1 MKNKD
6 YYGHDFYQSM
16 DKLVNK
22 VWLIVSLLIVTSL
35 ITMAIYFFNNSLSQ
49 NVDNRFNQTNQ
60 KIDSVSLT
68 QSNILSELNSINEKL
83 DLNNEKVIDTILD
96 LNSDVNRL
104 NRSIGKIN
112 NNIDTLIIYI
122 KK

>member
-96 LNSDVNRL
+96 LNGDVNRL

>member
-1 MKNKD
+1 MKKKD
-6 YYGHDFYQSM
+6 YYGHDFYESM

-22 VWLIVSLLIVTSL
+22 VWLVVSLLIVTSL
-35 ITMAIYFFNNSLSQ
+35 ITIAIYFFNNSLSK
-49 NVDNRFNQTNQ
+49 NVDNGFNQTNE

-83 DLNNEKVIDTILD
+83 DLNNEKVIDTILN
-96 LNSDVNRL
+96 LNGDVNKL

-112 NNIDTLIIYI
+112 NNIDTLIVYI

>member
-1 MKNKD
+1 MKKRD
-6 YYGHDFYQSM
+6 YYGHDFYESM

-22 VWLIVSLLIVTSL
+22 IWLVVSLLIVTSL
-35 ITMAIYFFNNSLSQ
+35 ITMAIYFFNNSLSK
-49 NVDNRFNQTNQ
+49 NVDKGFNQTNK
-60 KIDSVSLT
+60 KIDSV
-68 QSNILSELNSINEKL
+68 QSSILSELISINEKL

-96 LNSDVNRL
+96 LNGDVNRL

-112 NNIDTLIIYI
+112 NNIDTLIVYI

>member
-22 VWLIVSLLIVTSL
+22 VWLVVSLLIVTSL
-35 ITMAIYFFNNSLSQ
+35 ITIAIYFFNNSLSK
-49 NVDNRFNQTNQ
+49 NVDNGFNQTNE

-83 DLNNEKVIDTILD
+83 DLNNEKVIDTILN
-96 LNSDVNRL
+96 LNGDVNKL

-112 NNIDTLIIYI
+112 NNIDTLIVYI

>member
-1 MKNKD
+1 MKKKD
-6 YYGHDFYQSM
+6 YYGHDFYQSI

-35 ITMAIYFFNNSLSQ
+35 ITIAIYFFNNSLSK
-49 NVDNRFNQTNQ
+49 NVDGGFNQTNQ
-60 KIDSVSLT
+60 KIDSVSLA

-83 DLNNEKVIDTILD
+83 DLNNEKVIDTILN
-96 LNSDVNRL
+96 LNGDVNRL

-112 NNIDTLIIYI
+112 NNIDTIIVYI

>member
-1 MKNKD
+1 MKKKD
-6 YYGHDFYQSM
+6 YYGHDFYESM

-22 VWLIVSLLIVTSL
+22 VWLVVSLLIVTSL
-35 ITMAIYFFNNSLSQ
+35 ITIAIYFFNNSLSK
-49 NVDNRFNQTNQ
+49 NVDNGFNKTNE

-83 DLNNEKVIDTILD
+83 DLNNEKVIDTILN
-96 LNSDVNRL
+96 LNGDVSKL

-112 NNIDTLIIYI
+112 NNIDTLIVYI

>member
-1 MKNKD
+1 MKKE
-6 YYGHDFYQSM
+6 YYGHDFYKSM
-16 DKLVNK
+16 DKIVNK
-22 VWLIVSLLIVTSL
+22 VWLVVSLLIVTSL
-35 ITMAIYFFNNSLSQ
+35 ITIAIYFFNNSLSQ
-49 NVDNRFNQTNQ
+49 NVDKGFNQTNE

-96 LNSDVNRL
+96 LNGDVNRL

-112 NNIDTLIIYI
+112 NNIDTLIVYI

>member
-22 VWLIVSLLIVTSL
+22 VWLVVSLLIVTSL
-35 ITMAIYFFNNSLSQ
+35 ITIAIYFFNNSLSK
-49 NVDNRFNQTNQ
+49 NVDNGFNQTNE

-83 DLNNEKVIDTILD
+83 DLNNEKVIDTILN
-96 LNSDVNRL
+96 LNGDVNRL

-112 NNIDTLIIYI
+112 NNIDTLIVYI

>member
-6 YYGHDFYQSM
+6 YYGHDFYQLM

-22 VWLIVSLLIVTSL
+22 VWLVVSLLIVTSL
-35 ITMAIYFFNNSLSQ
+35 ITIAIYFFNNSLSK
-49 NVDNRFNQTNQ
+49 NVDNGFNQTNE

-83 DLNNEKVIDTILD
+83 DLNNEKVIDTILN
-96 LNSDVNRL
+96 LNGDVNKL

-112 NNIDTLIIYI
+112 NNIDTLIVYI

>member
-1 MKNKD
+1 MKKE
-6 YYGHDFYQSM
+6 YYGHDFYKSM
-16 DKLVNK
+16 DKVVNK
-22 VWLIVSLLIVTSL
+22 VWLVVSLLIVTSL
-35 ITMAIYFFNNSLSQ
+35 ITIAIYFFNNSLSQ
-49 NVDNRFNQTNQ
+49 NVDKGFNQTNQ

-68 QSNILSELNSINEKL
+68 QSNILSELNSINQKL

-96 LNSDVNRL
+96 LNDDVNRL

-112 NNIDTLIIYI
+112 NNIDTLIVYI